1 MCKNAISE
9 IKRLK
14 KNGEFEFA
22 FDYMLVDECQDFPES
37 FFELCDLVVRKQVY
51 LAGDIFQ
58 SIFEEH
64 KISDYS
70 ADFW

>member
-1 MCKNAISE
+1 M
-9 IKRLK
+9 L
-14 KNGEFEFA
+14 

-37 FFELCDLVVRKQVY
+37 FFELCDLVVRNQVY

-70 ADFW
+70 ADFFFDEMLSYRS